1 MGTILAFDREMAS
14 EYGITAALLYQE
26 LKRKQHYWESQD
38 KLNDGFFWC
47 DQGAIAEWLLVHHN
61 TIGKAAKTL
70 EDAGLIE
77 KKISYKPGTL
87 TPTTWWKV
95 MEKSEIPPKVI
106 ACNPSKSD
114 FHIKSNT
121 PSTTGDDGGNDGSY
135 SGGEDR
141 VGSIIDKDLMKN
153 IIQKFVRDHQSQSN
167 PISFS
172 PSKFKEYYPELKEW
186 AVTNGI
192 KIDRAKVLTVLENA
206 LNEIQSDGWLAGKDL
221 AIAFKD
227 TCIGSRIK
235 KQQKKGGLNDN
246 DW

>member
-26 LKRKQHYWESQD
+26 LKRKQHYWKLQD
-38 KLNDGFFWC
+38 KLKDGFFWC

-95 MEKSEIPPKVI
+95 VEKSEVPPKVI

-121 PSTTGDDGGNDGSY
+121 SSTTGRGDGG
-135 SGGEDR
+135 GEA
-141 VGSIIDKDLMKN
+141 GSIIDYGMMKAL
-153 IIQKFVRDHQSQSN
+153 IQKFVRDHQSQSN
-167 PISFS
+167 PIAFT
-172 PSKFKEYYPELKEW
+172 PSKLKEYYPALKEW
-186 AVTNGI
+186 AIDNGI
-192 KIDRAKVLTVLENA
+192 NIDRQKVLTVLENA
-206 LNEIQSDGWLAGKDL
+206 YSEMTNGGWLEGKDM

-227 TCIGSRIK
+227 TCIGARIK

-246 DW
+246 EWV